1 MRNRHIKSNNI
12 RNRNGIILINDAD
25 LQSVAR
31 FISASLREGLRLFE
45 NESANKSDISD
56 IISII
61 DNPNQSDEDLSK
73 ILDFAKTR
81 MLTPSGNT
89 NFDTAKEL
97 AKLSEDKFENFKTA
111 LSKSFENKFKEFK
124 AQKGRTKEAQALKLE
139 EVYKSVRTAMEMVQA
154 EKVNIAA
161 TSPSIPSELSSAPVE
176 KKKKSSQ
183 SAQDVTASVKVFS
196 ALEKPEIKGKFVEI
210 IEKINQLTHPGS
222 KNAKVSAQKLISAFI
237 TTLDPE
243 KDIPLRRLSEI
254 DKFVNKSLEDQEK
267 FAKSQADKEALI
279 SQKMDDPFAPK
290 SKPGIMS
297 SLKSLFGKIRSEN
310 FDMSEDV
317 IAEEIVRIMIKERH
331 ITTKSAVLRS
341 HRLIR
346 EMLED
351 HHRDHMDDVSPS
363 VTGVFDAPDEEHPGY
378 MLLGNLKRLAAKA
391 ADLAKLASPWDD
403 AEPWIESKINS
414 AAEHIDAIHDYIM
427 YSVLGQ
433 NFDAVEHEQMMYECG
448 EMTGDVMIG
457 DEMMDN
463 VLLEPHAR
471 GRHFGDGGSAQ
482 MARGQL
488 FLIAKKAQSLS
499 DRLSDDDTLPE
510 WLQSKVSM
518 SYQTIAMVSDYME
531 YKMNYQESPHAV

>member
-12 RNRNGIILINDAD
+12 RNRNGIISINDAD

-45 NESANKSDISD
+45 NESDNKSDISD

-183 SAQDVTASVKVFS
+183 STQDVTASVKVFS

-222 KNAKVSAQKLISAFI
+222 KNARASAQKMISAFI

-267 FAKSQADKEALI
+267 FAKSQADKDALI

-297 SLKSLFGKIRSEN
+297 SLKSLFKIRSEN

-331 ITTKSAVLRS
+331 ITTKSAALRS

-351 HHRDHMDDVSPS
+351 HQQDHMEHMGPS
-363 VTGVFDAPDEEHPGY
+363 ENGVFDAPDEEHPGY
-378 MLLGNLKRLAAKA
+378 MLLGNLKRLASKSAE
-391 ADLAKLASPWDD
+391 LASLASPWDD
-403 AEPWIESKINS
+403 AEPWIESKVNS

-427 YSVLGQ
+427 YSVLDQ
-433 NFDAVEHEQMMYECG
+433 DFDAVEHEQMMYECG
-448 EMTGDVMIG
+448 EMAGDVMIG
-457 DEMMDN
+457 DEMMDD

-510 WLQSKVSM
+510 WLQSKVTM
-518 SYQTIAMVSDYME
+518 AYQTIAMVSDYME
-531 YKMNYQESPHAV
+531 YKMNYQDSPHAV